1 MCYNQGRGIM
11 SLNLIDYVNNKTDGK
26 YYYLKLS
33 EVLYDKKEKRCYVNL
48 IYPQDIDDLSQNDK
62 DIICRHIANFLG
74 IKSALDIKIKKSYMD
89 ENLILK
95 SCIKYFFENTKS
107 ISPSL
112 NEETI
117 HVSVDGKTA
126 HITIDTNKHV
136 AEYLAQKDVKIGL
149 QTYLNAYYCGNFLV
163 DICDSVEDEDS
174 TEFLAERQKRIE
186 EISYATAFA
195 SNQNRRYE
203 VYNIRPLFGD
213 EIDVLPEHIVEGEAD
228 DRVFAGRIK
237 YLTQR
242 TYKKM
247 KLNKKT
253 EQEEEIEKPYFTF
266 VLQDGQKSMNAS
278 YFPTK
283 ANYHKM
289 NLLEDGMTVL
299 IKGNV
304 KLFREKFSLSVKAI
318 SLCEIGG
325 VNNSAVPMHFKKAV
339 SGYNFIS
346 PEPYIKEEQDNLFDD
361 KKEAQIPP
369 KAIGKAFVVFDLE
382 TTGLNPAVDEIIEI
396 GAVKIVDGK
405 LTETFSCFVKPSKPI
420 PAEATAINNI
430 TNAMVAGA
438 YRINQVF
445 PDFYKFCEG
454 ATLVGHN
461 AIEFDCKFLDVIAK
475 KMGYKL
481 TEDRMDTLMMSR
493 SKLSELRFHNLKT
506 ICGYLG
512 IELVG
517 AHRAVNDTIAT
528 AQVFL
533 RLL

>member
-1 MCYNQGRGIM
+1 M

-33 EVLYDKKEKRCYVNL
+33 EVLYDKKEKKCYVSL
-48 IYPQDIDDLSQNDK
+48 IYPQDIDDLTQNDK
-62 DIICRHIANFLG
+62 DIICKHIANFLG

-89 ENLILK
+89 ENLIQK

-112 NEETI
+112 NEDTI

-126 HITIDTNKHV
+126 HIVLDTNRHV

-149 QTYLNAYYCGNFLV
+149 QTYLNAYYCGSFLI
-163 DICDSVEDEDS
+163 DINNCIADEDS

-186 EISYATAFA
+186 EISYATSLA
-195 SNQNRRYE
+195 SSQNRRYE
-203 VYNIRPLFGD
+203 VFNIRPLFGD
-213 EIDVLPEHIVEGEAD
+213 PIETMPEHIVDGEAE
-228 DRVFAGRIK
+228 DRVFAGKIK

-247 KLNKKT
+247 KKNKDG
-253 EQEEEIEKPYFTF
+253 EEEEIEKPYFTF
-266 VLQDGQKSMNAS
+266 VLQDGMKNMNAS

-299 IKGNV
+299 IKGDV
-304 KLFREKFSLSVKAI
+304 KLFREKFSLSVRAI
-318 SLCEIGG
+318 SLCDIGG
-325 VNNSAVPMHFKKAV
+325 GNKAPTTFKKAV

-346 PEPYIKEEQDNLFDD
+346 PEPYIKESQSTLFDD
-361 KKEAQIPP
+361 KKEDQVPP
-369 KAIGKAFVVFDLE
+369 NAMGKTFVVFDLE
-382 TTGLNPAVDEIIEI
+382 TTGLNPASDEIIEI

-438 YRINQVF
+438 YSINQVF
-445 PDFYKFCEG
+445 PDFYKFCDG
-454 ATLVGHN
+454 AVLVGHN

-481 TEDRMDTLMMSR
+481 TDERMDTLMMSR